1 MSINGSPP
9 KNTNM
14 ATLGD
19 LFGSEQRPDDNVGE
33 LDNNAGNTPGKDTQF
48 GQPTNQFLPPLG
60 YSYPPSQP
68 PYPCASQFYHPAPFN
83 MTPARNQALVA
94 QPNDNLFTSIFC
106 SHQMLMN
113 GSPPKTTNMAMLG
126 GLLGSEQ
133 RPDDNVGE

>member
-1 MSINGSPP
+1 MNGSPP
-9 KNTNM
+9 KKPNM
-14 ATLGD
+14 ATLGG
-19 LFGSEQRPDDNVGE
+19 LFGSEQCPDDNEGE

-48 GQPTNQFLPPLG
+48 GQPTNQSLSPLG

-68 PYPCASQFYHPAPFN
+68 PYPGAPQFYHPAPFN

-113 GSPPKTTNMAMLG
+113 GSPPKT
-126 GLLGSEQ
+126 
-133 RPDDNVGE
+133 